1 VAEIAAGPE
10 ICRRLGRR
18 EQSGPAAEESVGL
31 VLDTSALV
39 ELERLLPR
47 EPPEEL
53 PWEEELIL
61 PAIVWA
67 EALAGVRLADTA
79 LRAAQ
84 RRARLETLRVHVPI
98 EPFSADIAEHY
109 ADIFAELMHSGQM
122 IPQNDI
128 AVAAT
133 ARAARFGVLAGPR
146 DEKHFQRVPG
156 LTVKVLR
163 ARTR

>member
-1 VAEIAAGPE
+1 
-10 ICRRLGRR
+10 
-18 EQSGPAAEESVGL
+18 VGL

-39 ELERLLPR
+39 ELERLLPH
-47 EPPEEL
+47 EPLSNL
-53 PWEEELIL
+53 PWDEEVIL

-67 EALAGVRLADTA
+67 EALTGVRLADTP

-84 RRARLETLRVHVPI
+84 RRARLEALSSRVSI
-98 EPFSADIAEHY
+98 EPFSAEIAEHY
-109 ADIFAELMHSGQM
+109 ADIFAELMQSGQM

-133 ARAARFGVLAGPR
+133 ARAVGFGVLAGPQ

-156 LTVKVLR
+156 LTIRVLR
-163 ARTR
+163 AKTS

>member
-1 VAEIAAGPE
+1 
-10 ICRRLGRR
+10 
-18 EQSGPAAEESVGL
+18 VGL
-31 VLDTSALV
+31 ALDTSALV
-39 ELERLLPR
+39 ELERLLPQGS
-47 EPPEEL
+47 PDDL
-53 PWEEELIL
+53 PWEEGLIL

-84 RRARLETLRVHVPI
+84 RRARLETLRTHVPI
-98 EPFSADIAEHY
+98 EPFSAEIAEHY
-109 ADIFAELMHSGQM
+109 ADIFAELMQSGQM

-133 ARAARFGVLAGPR
+133 ARAAGFGVLSGPR
-146 DEKHFQRVPG
+146 DEKHFHRVPG

-163 ARTR
+163 AKSR

>member
-1 VAEIAAGPE
+1 
-10 ICRRLGRR
+10 
-18 EQSGPAAEESVGL
+18 VGL
-31 VLDTSALV
+31 ALDTSALV
-39 ELERLLPR
+39 ELERLLPQGS
-47 EPPEEL
+47 PDDL
-53 PWEEELIL
+53 PWEEDLIL

-84 RRARLETLRVHVPI
+84 RRARLETHRTHVPI
-98 EPFSADIAEHY
+98 EPFSAEIAEHY
-109 ADIFAELMHSGQM
+109 ADIFAELMQSGQM

-133 ARAARFGVLAGPR
+133 ARAAGFGVLSGPR
-146 DEKHFQRVPG
+146 DEKHFHRVPG

-163 ARTR
+163 AKSR

>member
-1 VAEIAAGPE
+1 M
-10 ICRRLGRR
+10 
-18 EQSGPAAEESVGL
+18 GL
-31 VLDTSALV
+31 VVDTSALV
-39 ELERLLPR
+39 ELERLLVR
-47 EPPEEL
+47 EPVNNL
-53 PWEEELIL
+53 PWDEDLIL

-67 EALAGVRLADTA
+67 EALAGVRLADTP

-84 RRARLETLRVHVPI
+84 RRARLESLRADVPI
-98 EPFSADIAEHY
+98 EAFSAEIAEHC
-109 ADIFAELMHSGQM
+109 ADIFVELMHSGRM

-146 DEKHFQRVPG
+146 DERHFQRVPG